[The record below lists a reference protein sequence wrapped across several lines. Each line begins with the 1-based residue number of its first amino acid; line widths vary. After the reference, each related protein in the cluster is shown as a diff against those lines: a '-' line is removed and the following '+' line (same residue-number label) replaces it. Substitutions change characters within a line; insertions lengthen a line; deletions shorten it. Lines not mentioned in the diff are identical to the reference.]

1 MFALEPGGAIRFSD
15 AGAGSDAFHPL
26 SPKDRQTMNKGEL
39 IEAVASHLGES
50 KATASRALDA
60 VLQSLTEGV
69 QKDGKV
75 SIAGFGT
82 FRKKDRKERTAIN
95 PATKEPMHIPA
106 SSTVGFTPSQAL
118 KDSVHTPAA
127 AGAV

>member
-1 MFALEPGGAIRFSD
+1 
-15 AGAGSDAFHPL
+15 
-26 SPKDRQTMNKGEL
+26 MNKGEL

-60 VLQSLTEGV
+60 VLGSLTEGV

-118 KDSVHTPAA
+118 KETMQGAPSTVGAA
-127 AGAV
+127 